1 MLCQNICF
9 LPMAVISE
17 PQSVTPFTPGK
28 SRQRLN
34 LKKIDFETE
43 ASDEGA
49 AQTNLKAYLEE
60 NTDALKEFTGNTGF
74 SAVIESIFR

>member
-1 MLCQNICF
+1 MPKYLFFTNGCDIRT
-9 LPMAVISE
+9 AVRDSVYAGKIS
-17 PQSVTPFTPGK
+17 STPEF
-28 SRQRLN
+28 
-34 LKKIDFETE
+34 KKIDFETE